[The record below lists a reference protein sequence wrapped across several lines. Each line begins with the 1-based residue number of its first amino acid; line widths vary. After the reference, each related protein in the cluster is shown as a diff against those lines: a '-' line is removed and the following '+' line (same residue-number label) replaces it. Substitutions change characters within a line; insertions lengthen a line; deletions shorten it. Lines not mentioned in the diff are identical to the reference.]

1 MPRPHVRLSAALLI
15 ALCSNTALTLHAQS
29 FRVHIPQDA
38 RPLASGGERAAQPGP
53 IDGRLL
59 LLLSNDPSA
68 EPRMQIS
75 LGANT
80 QNIFGLTLDGAKP
93 GSVVTV
99 DNSAAGYPRLHLGE
113 IPPGTYTVQAVLNLY
128 ETFHRSDGR
137 FLKLAPDRG
146 EGQHWNIA
154 PGNLYSK
161 PFQITIGANGKPVHD
176 VDIALTEVIPP
187 IAPVPDSEF
196 VRRLRIQSPLLTK
209 FWGRPVYLAAT
220 VLVPAGFDQHPDAR
234 FPLMLFEDH
243 FDDGFDE
250 FRTTPPDPDLKPDY
264 SERFHLAGY
273 NRIQQQEAYKFYQTW
288 ISKDFPRFLVLKIQ
302 TANPFYDDSYAVDS
316 ANLGPYGEAIETE
329 LIPAVETKFRAIGQG
344 WARFLYGGST
354 GGWEAMAAQV
364 FYPDHYNGAFVAC
377 PDPVDFHAYTNIDIY
392 KDANAYFIPGAN
404 KQIEQPSMRDYLG
417 HTLITQRGAI
427 QYEAA
432 LGDHGRSG
440 EQYDIWQAVFSPIGP
455 DGYPATIIDKQT
467 GVIDHTVAQYWHDH
481 YDLTA
486 KLQREWPQLQPK
498 LDGKLH
504 VYVGSDDNYMLNDAV
519 YLLQDFLDTAN
530 PPAHAEVA
538 YGPRAEHCWN
548 GDPKLPNAYSRLH
561 YETMYVPKIMQ
572 RIEQTAPQ
580 GADLAS
586 WRY

>member
-1 MPRPHVRLSAALLI
+1 MLTPHVRRSAALLI
-15 ALCSNTALTLHAQS
+15 ALCSNIALSLHAQS

-53 IDGRLL
+53 LDGRLL
-59 LLLSNDPSA
+59 LLLSNDPTA

-80 QNIFGLTLDGAKP
+80 QNIFGLTIDSAKP

-99 DNSAAGYPRLHLGE
+99 DNSAASYPRQHLSDV
-113 IPPGTYTVQAVLNLY
+113 PPGTYTVQAVLNLY

-137 FLKLAPDRG
+137 VLKLAPDRG

-176 VDIALTEVIPP
+176 TDITLTEVIPP
-187 IAPVPDSEF
+187 IAPIPDSEF

-243 FDDGFDE
+243 FDDAFDE

-273 NRIQQQEAYKFYQTW
+273 NRIQQQEAYNFYQTW

-364 FYPDHYNGAFVAC
+364 FYPDHYNGAFIAC
-377 PDPVDFHAYTNIDIY
+377 PDPVDFRAYTNIDIY

-417 HTLITQRGAI
+417 HTLITQRGAN

-455 DGYPATIIDKQT
+455 DGYPASIIDKQT
-467 GVIDHTVAQYWHDH
+467 GAIDHTVAQYWHDH

-572 RIEQTAPQ
+572 RMEQTAPK
-580 GADLAS
+580 GADLTS